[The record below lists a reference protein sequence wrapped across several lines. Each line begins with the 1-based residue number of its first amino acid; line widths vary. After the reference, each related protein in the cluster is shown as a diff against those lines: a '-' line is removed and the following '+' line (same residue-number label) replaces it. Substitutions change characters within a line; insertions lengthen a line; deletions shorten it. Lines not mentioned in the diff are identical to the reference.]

1 MGQLYAPVPG
11 GSIGVSRP
19 VCPVYAL
26 TDILHPP
33 IQVPAS
39 GGAVQPNIW
48 DPVETFSREE
58 MEQLQVDRLRDCLG
72 SIKQRVPFYREQLAG
87 IEPGSI
93 QSLADLA
100 RLPFTNKQ
108 DLRDNYP
115 FGLFAAPMSDVV
127 RIHASSGTTGKP
139 TVVGYTANDIEVW
152 AELAARALSLAGVTR
167 DDIVQNA
174 YGYGL
179 FTGGLGLHY
188 GVEKL
193 GAAVVPV
200 SSGNTARQVML
211 LQDFGTTVLC
221 ATPSYALVMAEGA
234 AEAGYDLPAGPLRV
248 GIFGAEPWS
257 EQMRTEIES
266 RLGITALDIY
276 GLSEVMGP
284 AVAMECAHKGGM
296 HIAEDHFIP
305 EIIDPETSEQ
315 LPLGQQGELVF
326 TCVTKEA
333 LPLIRY
339 RTRDLARL
347 LPGDCPCGRTT
358 VRMEKVLGRNDDML
372 IIRGVNVFPSQI
384 ETVLLAIGQVE
395 PHYQL
400 VVERGDDHLDD
411 LKVLVESASEPSRH
425 MELRGKLGTDLRNAL
440 GIGCSVTI
448 LGPGEI
454 ARSEGKAVRVID
466 NRQI

>member
-1 MGQLYAPVPG
+1 MH
-11 GSIGVSRP
+11 S
-19 VCPVYAL
+19 
-26 TDILHPP
+26 PP
-33 IQVPAS
+33 WEA
-39 GGAVQPNIW
+39 
-48 DPVETFSREE
+48 VETISREG
-58 MEQLQVDRLRDCLG
+58 MEQLQVERLQSCLANV
-72 SIKQRVPFYREQLAG
+72 KEQVAFYSDQLAG
-87 IEPGSI
+87 TAPESV
-93 QSLADLA
+93 QSLGDLS

-115 FGLFAAPMSDVV
+115 FALFAKPMSEVV

-139 TVVGYTANDIEVW
+139 TVVGYTANDIEMW
-152 AELAARALSLAGVTR
+152 AGLAARALSLAGVTEE
-167 DDIVQNA
+167 DIVQNS

-193 GAAVVPV
+193 GAAVVPT

-211 LQDFGTTVLC
+211 LQDFGSTVLC
-221 ATPSYALVMAEGA
+221 ATPSYALVLAERA
-234 AEAGYDLPAGPLRV
+234 AEAGYDVQSGPLRI

-257 EQMRTEIES
+257 EHMRTEIEA

-276 GLSEVMGP
+276 GLSEIIGP
-284 AVAMECAHKGGM
+284 AVAMECTHKTGM

-305 EIIDPETSEQ
+305 EIIDSDTLEP

-326 TCVTKEA
+326 TCITKEA

-339 RTRDLARL
+339 RTHDLARL
-347 LPGDCPCGRTT
+347 IPGECPCGRTT

-372 IIRGVNVFPSQI
+372 IIRGVNVFPSQV
-384 ETVLLAIGQVE
+384 ETVLLGMNQVE

-400 VVERGDDHLDD
+400 VVGRGAD
-411 LKVLVESASEPSRH
+411 LMDNLEIRVESTEEPSQQVAITGILETR
-425 MELRGKLGTDLRNAL
+425 LRSAL
-440 GIGCSVTI
+440 GIGCNVTI
-448 LGPGEI
+448 LGRGEI

-466 NRQI
+466 NRRI

>member
-1 MGQLYAPVPG
+1 MQ
-11 GSIGVSRP
+11 S
-19 VCPVYAL
+19 
-26 TDILHPP
+26 
-33 IQVPAS
+33 
-39 GGAVQPNIW
+39 AVW

-58 MEQLQVDRLRDCLG
+58 MERLQVERLRERLG
-72 SIKQRVPFYREQLAG
+72 LVKARVPFYRERLAG
-87 IEPGSI
+87 FDPSSI
-93 QSLADLA
+93 QSLDDLSG
-100 RLPFTNKQ
+100 LPLTSKQ

-115 FGLFAAPMSDVV
+115 FGLFAVAMADVV

-139 TVVGYTANDIEVW
+139 TVVGYTANDIEMW
-152 AELAARALSLAGVTR
+152 AGLAARALTMAGVTK

-188 GVEKL
+188 GAEKL
-193 GAAVVPV
+193 GAAVVPT

-221 ATPSYALVMAEGA
+221 ATPSYALVLAEGA
-234 AEAGYDLPAGPLRV
+234 AEAKFDLHSGPLRV

-257 EQMRTEIES
+257 EQMRAEIES

-276 GLSEVMGP
+276 GLSEVIGP
-284 AVAMECAHKGGM
+284 AVAMECVHKTGM

-305 EIIDPETSEQ
+305 EIIDPDTSEP
-315 LPLGQQGELVF
+315 LPLGESGELVF

-339 RTRDLARL
+339 RTHDLARL
-347 LPGDCPCGRTT
+347 LPGVCSCGRTT

-384 ETVLLAIGQVE
+384 EAVLLCLGQVE

-400 VVERGDDHLDD
+400 VVERGANHTDD
-411 LKVLVESASEPSRH
+411 LEVRVESAGDPSQH
-425 MELRGKLGTDLRNAL
+425 GELERSLKSNLQNAL
-440 GIGCSVTI
+440 GIGCTVRI
-448 LGPGEI
+448 LGPGGI

-466 NRQI
+466 NRRI

>member
-1 MGQLYAPVPG
+1 
-11 GSIGVSRP
+11 
-19 VCPVYAL
+19 
-26 TDILHPP
+26 
-33 IQVPAS
+33 
-39 GGAVQPNIW
+39 
-48 DPVETFSREE
+48 
-58 MEQLQVDRLRDCLG
+58 
-72 SIKQRVPFYREQLAG
+72 
-87 IEPGSI
+87 
-93 QSLADLA
+93 
-100 RLPFTNKQ
+100 
-108 DLRDNYP
+108 
-115 FGLFAAPMSDVV
+115 
-127 RIHASSGTTGKP
+127 
-139 TVVGYTANDIEVW
+139 
-152 AELAARALSLAGVTR
+152 
-167 DDIVQNA
+167 
-174 YGYGL
+174 L

-193 GAAVVPV
+193 GAAVVPI

-221 ATPSYALVMAEGA
+221 ATPSYALVLAEGA
-234 AEAGYDLPAGPLRV
+234 AEAGYDLTAGPLRV

-284 AVAMECAHKGGM
+284 AVAMECGHKTGM

-347 LPGDCPCGRTT
+347 LPSDCPCGRTT

-395 PHYQL
+395 PNYQL
-400 VVERGDDHLDD
+400 VLERGDDHLDD
-411 LKVLVESASEPSRH
+411 LEVLVESASEPSLH
-425 MELRGKLGTDLRNAL
+425 MELRRRLGTDLRNAL

>member
-1 MGQLYAPVPG
+1 MK
-11 GSIGVSRP
+11 
-19 VCPVYAL
+19 
-26 TDILHPP
+26 
-33 IQVPAS
+33 
-39 GGAVQPNIW
+39 
-48 DPVETFSREE
+48 
-58 MEQLQVDRLRDCLG
+58 QLQLERLRDCLG
-72 SIKQRVPFYREQLAG
+72 LVKAKVPFYRERLAG
-87 IEPGSI
+87 FEPGGV

-100 RLPFTNKQ
+100 KLPFTNKE
-108 DLRDNYP
+108 DLRENYP
-115 FGLFAAPMSDVV
+115 FGLFAVAMADVV

-139 TVVGYTANDIEVW
+139 TVVGYTANDIEMWSGLV
-152 AELAARALSLAGVTR
+152 ARALTMAGVTR
-167 DDIVQNA
+167 DDIVQNT

-179 FTGGLGLHY
+179 FTGGLGIHY

-193 GAAVVPV
+193 GAAVVPA
-200 SSGNTARQVML
+200 SSGNTARQLML

-221 ATPSYALVMAEGA
+221 ATPSYALALAEGA
-234 AEAGYDLPAGPLRV
+234 AQSGIDLISGPLRV

-257 EQMRTEIES
+257 EQMRAQIES

-284 AVAMECAHKGGM
+284 AVAMECLHKSGM

-305 EIIDPETSEQ
+305 EIIDPDTSEQ
-315 LPLGQQGELVF
+315 LPSGEQGELVF
-326 TCVTKEA
+326 TCITKEA

-339 RTRDLARL
+339 RTHDLARL
-347 LPGDCPCGRTT
+347 LPSACCCGRST

-384 ETVLLAIGQVE
+384 ETVILSLGQVE

-400 VVERGDDHLDD
+400 VVERGANHMDHLEVRVESSGDASQYGELEDD
-411 LKVLVESASEPSRH
+411 LKTRLH
-425 MELRGKLGTDLRNAL
+425 NAL
-440 GIGCSVTI
+440 GIGCTVTI

-466 NRQI
+466 NRRI

>member
-1 MGQLYAPVPG
+1 MQ
-11 GSIGVSRP
+11 S
-19 VCPVYAL
+19 
-26 TDILHPP
+26 
-33 IQVPAS
+33 
-39 GGAVQPNIW
+39 NIW
-48 DPVETFSREE
+48 DPVETISRED
-58 MEQLQVDRLRDCLG
+58 MEQLQMARLRDCVG
-72 SIKQRVPFYREQLAG
+72 GIKQRVPFYREQLSG

-139 TVVGYTANDIEVW
+139 TVVGYTANDINIW
-152 AELAARALSLAGVTR
+152 AGLAARALALAGVTK

-188 GVEKL
+188 GVERL
-193 GAAVVPV
+193 GAAVVPT
-200 SSGNTARQVML
+200 SSGNTTRQIML
-211 LQDFGTTVLC
+211 IQDFGTTILC
-221 ATPSYALVMAEGA
+221 ATPSYALVLAEAA
-234 AEAGYDLPAGPLRV
+234 AEAGYDLSTGPLRV

-257 EQMRTEIES
+257 EEMRSEIES
-266 RLGITALDIY
+266 RLGVAALDIY
-276 GLSEVMGP
+276 GLSEIMGP
-284 AVAMECAHKGGM
+284 AVAMECTHKSGM

-305 EIIDPETSEQ
+305 EIIDPETLEP

-326 TCVTKEA
+326 SCVTKEA
-333 LPLIRY
+333 LPLLRY
-339 RTRDLARL
+339 RTHDLARL
-347 LPGDCPCGRTT
+347 LPGDCVCGRTT

-384 ETVLLAIGQVE
+384 EAVLLAMGQVE

-400 VVERGDDHLDD
+400 VVERGNDHMDD
-411 LKVLVESASEPSRH
+411 LEIRVESTSDPSQH
-425 MELRGKLGTDLRNAL
+425 MQLRRILGTNLRNAL
-440 GIGCSVTI
+440 GIGCDVTI
-448 LGPGEI
+448 LAPGEI
-454 ARSEGKAVRVID
+454 VRSEGKAVRVID

>member
-1 MGQLYAPVPG
+1 VQSG
-11 GSIGVSRP
+11 
-19 VCPVYAL
+19 
-26 TDILHPP
+26 ILD
-33 IQVPAS
+33 Q
-39 GGAVQPNIW
+39 N
-48 DPVETFSREE
+48 ETISRED
-58 MEQLQVDRLRDCLG
+58 MERLQVERLRNCIAG
-72 SIKQRVPFYREQLAG
+72 VKERVPFYRELLEG
-87 IEPGSI
+87 IEPDSV

-100 RLPFTNKQ
+100 KLPFTNKK

-139 TVVGYTANDIEVW
+139 TVVGYTANDIDLW
-152 AELAARALSLAGVTR
+152 AGLAARALAMAGVTR

-188 GVEKL
+188 GIEKL
-193 GAAVVPV
+193 GAAVVPA

-221 ATPSYALVMAEGA
+221 STPSYALVLAEGA
-234 AEAGYDLPAGPLRV
+234 LNAGFDLPNGPLRV

-257 EQMRTEIES
+257 EQMRAHIES
-266 RLGITALDIY
+266 RLGITALDIF

-284 AVAMECAHKGGM
+284 AVAMECTHQVGM

-305 EIIDPETSEQ
+305 EVIDSETLE
-315 LPLGQQGELVF
+315 PVPMGQTGELVF
-326 TCVTKEA
+326 SCVTKEA

-339 RTRDLARL
+339 RTHDLARL
-347 LPGDCPCGRTT
+347 IPGECLCGRTT

-372 IIRGVNVFPSQI
+372 IIRGINVFPSQI
-384 ETVLLAIGQVE
+384 ESVLLAKGDFE
-395 PHYQL
+395 PNYQL
-400 VVERGDDHLDD
+400 VVGRDADQLDE
-411 LKVLVESASEPSRH
+411 LEIKVESTIEPSRH
-425 MELRGKLGTDLRNAL
+425 IELRGKLGTDLRNAL
-440 GIGCSVTI
+440 GIACDVTI
-448 LGPGEI
+448 VAPGEI
-454 ARSEGKAVRVID
+454 DRSDGKAVRVID

>member
-1 MGQLYAPVPG
+1 MH
-11 GSIGVSRP
+11 S
-19 VCPVYAL
+19 
-26 TDILHPP
+26 PP
-33 IQVPAS
+33 WEA
-39 GGAVQPNIW
+39 
-48 DPVETFSREE
+48 VETISREG
-58 MEQLQVDRLRDCLG
+58 MEQLQVERLQSCLANV
-72 SIKQRVPFYREQLAG
+72 KEQVAFYSDQLAG
-87 IEPGSI
+87 TAPESV
-93 QSLADLA
+93 QSLGDLS

-115 FGLFAAPMSDVV
+115 FALFAKPMSEVV

-139 TVVGYTANDIEVW
+139 TVVGYTANDIEMW
-152 AELAARALSLAGVTR
+152 AGLAARALSLAGVTEE
-167 DDIVQNA
+167 DIVQNS

-193 GAAVVPV
+193 GAAVVPT

-211 LQDFGTTVLC
+211 LQDFGSTVLC
-221 ATPSYALVMAEGA
+221 ATPSYALVLAERA
-234 AEAGYDLPAGPLRV
+234 AEAGYDVQSGPLRI

-257 EQMRTEIES
+257 EHMRTEIEA

-276 GLSEVMGP
+276 GLSEIIGP
-284 AVAMECAHKGGM
+284 AVAMECTHKTGM

-305 EIIDPETSEQ
+305 EIIDSDTLEP

-326 TCVTKEA
+326 TCITKEA

-339 RTRDLARL
+339 RTHDLARL
-347 LPGDCPCGRTT
+347 IPGECPCGRTT

-372 IIRGVNVFPSQI
+372 IIRGVNVFPSQV
-384 ETVLLAIGQVE
+384 ETVLLGMNQVE

-400 VVERGDDHLDD
+400 VVGRGAD
-411 LKVLVESASEPSRH
+411 LMDNLEIRVESTERASQHIAIKGILETR
-425 MELRGKLGTDLRNAL
+425 LRSAL
-440 GIGCSVTI
+440 GIGCNVTI
-448 LGPGEI
+448 LGRGEI

-466 NRQI
+466 NRRI

>member
-1 MGQLYAPVPG
+1 MQ
-11 GSIGVSRP
+11 S
-19 VCPVYAL
+19 
-26 TDILHPP
+26 
-33 IQVPAS
+33 
-39 GGAVQPNIW
+39 NIW
-48 DPVETFSREE
+48 DPVETISRED
-58 MEQLQVDRLRDCLG
+58 MEQLQMARLRDCVG
-72 SIKQRVPFYREQLAG
+72 GIKQRVPFYREQLSG

-139 TVVGYTANDIEVW
+139 TVVGYTANDINIW
-152 AELAARALSLAGVTR
+152 AGLAARALALAGVTK

-188 GVEKL
+188 GVERL
-193 GAAVVPV
+193 GAAVVPT
-200 SSGNTARQVML
+200 SSGNTTRQIML
-211 LQDFGTTVLC
+211 IQDFGTTILC
-221 ATPSYALVMAEGA
+221 ATPSYALVLAEAA
-234 AEAGYDLPAGPLRV
+234 AEAGYDLSTGPLRV

-257 EQMRTEIES
+257 EEMRSEIES
-266 RLGITALDIY
+266 RLGVAALDIY
-276 GLSEVMGP
+276 GLSEIMGP
-284 AVAMECAHKGGM
+284 AVAMECTHKSGM

-305 EIIDPETSEQ
+305 EIIDPETLEP
-315 LPLGQQGELVF
+315 LPSGQQGELVF
-326 TCVTKEA
+326 SCVTKEA
-333 LPLIRY
+333 LPLLRY
-339 RTRDLARL
+339 RTHDLARL
-347 LPGDCPCGRTT
+347 LPGDCACGRTT

-384 ETVLLAIGQVE
+384 EAVLLAMGQVE

-400 VVERGDDHLDD
+400 VVERGNDHMDD
-411 LKVLVESASEPSRH
+411 LEIRVESTSDPSQH
-425 MELRGKLGTDLRNAL
+425 MQLRRRLATNLRNAL
-440 GIGCSVTI
+440 GIGCDVTI
-448 LGPGEI
+448 LTPGEI
-454 ARSEGKAVRVID
+454 VRSEGKAVRVID

>member
-1 MGQLYAPVPG
+1 MQ
-11 GSIGVSRP
+11 S
-19 VCPVYAL
+19 
-26 TDILHPP
+26 T
-33 IQVPAS
+33 
-39 GGAVQPNIW
+39 IW
-48 DPVETFSREE
+48 DPVETISGEE
-58 MEQLQVDRLRDCLG
+58 MEQLQVKRLRYCVG
-72 SIKQRVPFYREQLAG
+72 RVKERVPFYQERLSG
-87 IEPGSI
+87 FEPASI
-93 QSLADLA
+93 QSLTDLA

-115 FGLFAAPMSDVV
+115 FGLFAAPMANVV

-139 TVVGYTANDIEVW
+139 TVVGYTANDIDIW
-152 AELAARALSLAGVTR
+152 AGLAARALALAGVTR

-193 GAAVVPV
+193 GAAVVPT

-221 ATPSYALVMAEGA
+221 ATPSYALVLAEA
-234 AEAGYDLPAGPLRV
+234 AVEAGYDLSTGPLRL

-257 EQMRTEIES
+257 EEMRIEIES

-284 AVAMECAHKGGM
+284 AVAMECTHKFGM

-305 EIIDPETSEQ
+305 EIIDTETLEP
-315 LPLGQQGELVF
+315 LPLDQQGELVF
-326 TCVTKEA
+326 TCVTKGA
-333 LPLIRY
+333 LPLIRF
-339 RTRDLARL
+339 RTHDLARL
-347 LPGDCPCGRTT
+347 LPGDCACGRTT

-384 ETVLLAIGQVE
+384 EAVLLAMGQVE

-400 VVERGDDHLDD
+400 VVERGNDHMDD
-411 LKVLVESASEPSRH
+411 LEIRVESTSDPSQH
-425 MELRGKLGTDLRNAL
+425 MQLRRRLGTNLRNAL
-440 GIGCSVTI
+440 GIGCDVTI
-448 LGPGEI
+448 LAPGEI
-454 ARSEGKAVRVID
+454 VRSEGKAVRVID

>member
-1 MGQLYAPVPG
+1 MGQLYALVPG
-11 GSIGVSRP
+11 GSIGVPRA
-19 VCPVYAL
+19 VCPVCIL
-26 TDILHPP
+26 TDILHPL
-33 IQVPAS
+33 IQIPAS
-39 GGAVQPNIW
+39 GGAVQPNFW
-48 DPVETFSREE
+48 DPVETVSREE
-58 MEQLQVDRLRDCLG
+58 MEQLQVARLRDCLG
-72 SIKQRVPFYREQLAG
+72 GIKQRVPFYREKLAG
-87 IEPGSI
+87 IDPRGI

-115 FGLFAAPMSDVV
+115 FGLFAAPMADVV

-139 TVVGYTANDIEVW
+139 TVVGYTANDIETW
-152 AELAARALSLAGVTR
+152 AGLAARALSLAGVTK

-188 GVEKL
+188 GIEKL

-200 SSGNTARQVML
+200 SSGNTVRQVML

-221 ATPSYALVMAEGA
+221 ATPSYSLVLAEGA
-234 AEAGYDLPAGPLRV
+234 AEIGYDLPAGPLRV

-284 AVAMECAHKGGM
+284 AVAMECAHKTGM

-305 EIIDPETSEQ
+305 EIIDPETSQ
-315 LPLGQQGELVF
+315 SLPLGQSGELVF

-339 RTRDLARL
+339 RTHDLARL

-384 ETVLLAIGQVE
+384 ETVLLAMGQVE

-400 VVERGDDHLDD
+400 VVERGDDHMDD
-411 LKVLVESASEPSRH
+411 LEVRVESARDPSRH
-425 MELRGKLGTDLRNAL
+425 IELRGRLGTDLHNAL
-440 GIGCSVTI
+440 GIGCTVTI
-448 LGPGEI
+448 LGLGEI
-454 ARSEGKAVRVID
+454 DRSEGKAVRVID

>member
-1 MGQLYAPVPG
+1 MTLA
-11 GSIGVSRP
+11 
-19 VCPVYAL
+19 
-26 TDILHPP
+26 
-33 IQVPAS
+33 
-39 GGAVQPNIW
+39 IW
-48 DPVETFSREE
+48 DLVEIMSRDELE
-58 MEQLQVDRLRDCLG
+58 RLQVERLKYQLARVK
-72 SIKQRVPFYREQLAG
+72 SRVPFYTSLFEG
-87 IEPGSI
+87 IDPDTI
-93 QSLADLA
+93 QSISDFAS
-100 RLPFTNKQ
+100 LPFTNKQ

-115 FGLFAAPMSDVV
+115 FGLFATPMDEVV

-139 TVVGYTANDIEVW
+139 TVVGYTAKDIQMW
-152 AELAARALSLAGVTR
+152 AGLVARALMLAGVTKN
-167 DDIVQNA
+167 DIVQNA

-193 GAAVVPV
+193 GAAVVPT

-211 LQDFGTTVLC
+211 MQDFGTTVLC
-221 ATPSYALVMAEGA
+221 ATPSYALVLAENA
-234 AEAGYDLPAGPLRV
+234 AKSGVNLPASPLRV

-276 GLSEVMGP
+276 GLSEIIGP
-284 AVAMECAHKGGM
+284 AVAMECVHKTGM

-305 EIIDPETSEQ
+305 EIIDPDTLKP
-315 LPLGQQGELVF
+315 LPLGQSGELVF
-326 TCVTKEA
+326 TCITKET

-339 RTRDLARL
+339 RTHDLARL
-347 LPGDCPCGRTT
+347 LADKCLCGRTT

-384 ETVLLAIGQVE
+384 ESVLLTMGQIE

-400 VVERGDDHLDD
+400 IVDRGDDQMDNLE
-411 LKVLVESASEPSRH
+411 VRIESSSEINQH
-425 MELRGKLGTDLRNAL
+425 QKLEGGIRSNLQNAL
-440 GIGCSVTI
+440 GIGCSVTV
-448 LGPGEI
+448 LTSGEI

-466 NRQI
+466 NRHI

>member
-1 MGQLYAPVPG
+1 MY
-11 GSIGVSRP
+11 
-19 VCPVYAL
+19 
-26 TDILHPP
+26 
-33 IQVPAS
+33 
-39 GGAVQPNIW
+39 QPTW
-48 DPVETFSREE
+48 EAVETISRER
-58 MEQLQVDRLRDCLG
+58 MEQLQVERLQSCLANVKEQV
-72 SIKQRVPFYREQLAG
+72 SFYRDQLAG
-87 IEPGSI
+87 TDTKGV
-93 QSLADLA
+93 QSLGDLS

-115 FGLFAAPMSDVV
+115 FGLFAKPMSEVV

-139 TVVGYTANDIEVW
+139 TVAGYTANDIEMW
-152 AELAARALSLAGVTR
+152 AGLAARALFLAGVTG
-167 DDIVQNA
+167 DDIVQNS

-188 GVEKL
+188 GAEKL
-193 GAAVVPV
+193 GAAVVPT

-211 LQDFGTTVLC
+211 LQDFGSTVLC
-221 ATPSYALVMAEGA
+221 ATPSYALALAEKA
-234 AEAGYDLPAGPLRV
+234 AECEYDIQSGQLRV

-266 RLGITALDIY
+266 RLGISALDIY

-284 AVAMECAHKGGM
+284 AVAMECAHKTGM

-305 EIIDPETSEQ
+305 EIIDSNTLEQ

-333 LPLIRY
+333 LPLVRY

-400 VVERGDDHLDD
+400 VVERGDDHLDG
-411 LKVLVESASEPSRH
+411 LEVLVESASEPSRH
-425 MELRGKLGTDLRNAL
+425 MELRGRLGTDLRNAL

>member
-1 MGQLYAPVPG
+1 MH
-11 GSIGVSRP
+11 S
-19 VCPVYAL
+19 
-26 TDILHPP
+26 PP
-33 IQVPAS
+33 WEA
-39 GGAVQPNIW
+39 
-48 DPVETFSREE
+48 VETISREG
-58 MEQLQVDRLRDCLG
+58 MEQLQVERLQSCLANV
-72 SIKQRVPFYREQLAG
+72 KEQVAFYSDQLAG
-87 IEPGSI
+87 TAPESV
-93 QSLADLA
+93 QSLGDLS

-115 FGLFAAPMSDVV
+115 FDLFAKPMSEVV

-139 TVVGYTANDIEVW
+139 TVVGYTANDIEMW
-152 AELAARALSLAGVTR
+152 AGLAARALSLAGVTEQ
-167 DDIVQNA
+167 DIVQNS

-193 GAAVVPV
+193 GAAVVPT

-211 LQDFGTTVLC
+211 LQDFGSTVLC
-221 ATPSYALVMAEGA
+221 ATPSYALVLAERA
-234 AEAGYDLPAGPLRV
+234 AEAGYDVQSGPLRI

-257 EQMRTEIES
+257 EHMRTEIEA

-276 GLSEVMGP
+276 GLSEIIGP
-284 AVAMECAHKGGM
+284 AVAMECAHKTGM

-305 EIIDPETSEQ
+305 EIIDSDTLEP

-326 TCVTKEA
+326 TCITKEA

-339 RTRDLARL
+339 RTHDLARL
-347 LPGDCPCGRTT
+347 IPGECPCGRTT

-372 IIRGVNVFPSQI
+372 IIRGVNVFPSQV
-384 ETVLLAIGQVE
+384 ETVLLGMNQVE

-400 VVERGDDHLDD
+400 VVGRGAD
-411 LKVLVESASEPSRH
+411 LMDNLEIRVESTEEPSQQVAITGILETR
-425 MELRGKLGTDLRNAL
+425 LRSAL
-440 GIGCSVTI
+440 GIGCNVTI
-448 LGPGEI
+448 LGRGEI

-466 NRQI
+466 NRRI

>member
-1 MGQLYAPVPG
+1 MQ
-11 GSIGVSRP
+11 S
-19 VCPVYAL
+19 
-26 TDILHPP
+26 
-33 IQVPAS
+33 
-39 GGAVQPNIW
+39 NIW
-48 DPVETFSREE
+48 DPVETISRED
-58 MEQLQVDRLRDCLG
+58 MEQLQMARLRDCVG
-72 SIKQRVPFYREQLAG
+72 GIKQRVPFYREQLSG

-139 TVVGYTANDIEVW
+139 TVVGYTANDINIW
-152 AELAARALSLAGVTR
+152 AGLAARALALAGVAK

-188 GVEKL
+188 GVERL
-193 GAAVVPV
+193 GAAVVPT
-200 SSGNTARQVML
+200 SSGNTTRQIML
-211 LQDFGTTVLC
+211 IQDFGTTILC
-221 ATPSYALVMAEGA
+221 ATPSYALVLAEAA
-234 AEAGYDLPAGPLRV
+234 AEAGYDLSTGPLRV

-257 EQMRTEIES
+257 EEMRSEIES
-266 RLGITALDIY
+266 RLGIAALDIY
-276 GLSEVMGP
+276 GLSEIMGP
-284 AVAMECAHKGGM
+284 AVAMECTHKSGM

-305 EIIDPETSEQ
+305 EIIDPETLEP
-315 LPLGQQGELVF
+315 LPSGQQGELVF
-326 TCVTKEA
+326 SCVTKEA
-333 LPLIRY
+333 LPLLRY
-339 RTRDLARL
+339 RTHDLARL
-347 LPGDCPCGRTT
+347 LPGDCACGRTT

-384 ETVLLAIGQVE
+384 EAVLLAMGQVE

-400 VVERGDDHLDD
+400 VVERGNDHMDD
-411 LKVLVESASEPSRH
+411 LEIRVESTSDPSQH
-425 MELRGKLGTDLRNAL
+425 MQLRRRLGTNLRNAL
-440 GIGCSVTI
+440 GIGCDVTI
-448 LGPGEI
+448 LTPGEI
-454 ARSEGKAVRVID
+454 VRSEGKAVRVID

>member
-1 MGQLYAPVPG
+1 MH
-11 GSIGVSRP
+11 S
-19 VCPVYAL
+19 
-26 TDILHPP
+26 PP
-33 IQVPAS
+33 WEA
-39 GGAVQPNIW
+39 
-48 DPVETFSREE
+48 VETISREG
-58 MEQLQVDRLRDCLG
+58 MEQLQVERLQSCLANV
-72 SIKQRVPFYREQLAG
+72 KEQVAFYSDQLAG
-87 IEPGSI
+87 TVPESV
-93 QSLADLA
+93 QSLGDLS

-115 FGLFAAPMSDVV
+115 FDLFAKPMSEVV

-139 TVVGYTANDIEVW
+139 TVVGYTANDIEMW
-152 AELAARALSLAGVTR
+152 AGLAARALSLAGVTEE
-167 DDIVQNA
+167 DIVQNS

-193 GAAVVPV
+193 GAAVVPT

-211 LQDFGTTVLC
+211 LQDFGSTVLC
-221 ATPSYALVMAEGA
+221 ATPSYALVLAERA
-234 AEAGYDLPAGPLRV
+234 AEAGYDVQSGPLRI

-257 EQMRTEIES
+257 EHMRTEIEA

-276 GLSEVMGP
+276 GLSEIIGP
-284 AVAMECAHKGGM
+284 AVAMECAHKTGM

-305 EIIDPETSEQ
+305 EIIDSDTLEP

-326 TCVTKEA
+326 TCITKEA

-339 RTRDLARL
+339 RTHDLARL
-347 LPGDCPCGRTT
+347 IPGECPCGRTT

-372 IIRGVNVFPSQI
+372 IIRGVNVFPSQV
-384 ETVLLAIGQVE
+384 ETVLLGMNQVE

-400 VVERGDDHLDD
+400 VVGRGAD
-411 LKVLVESASEPSRH
+411 LMDNLEIRVESTEEPSQQVAITGILETR
-425 MELRGKLGTDLRNAL
+425 LRSAL
-440 GIGCSVTI
+440 GIGCNVTI
-448 LGPGEI
+448 LGRGEI

-466 NRQI
+466 NRRI

>member
-1 MGQLYAPVPG
+1 MH
-11 GSIGVSRP
+11 S
-19 VCPVYAL
+19 
-26 TDILHPP
+26 PP
-33 IQVPAS
+33 WEA
-39 GGAVQPNIW
+39 
-48 DPVETFSREE
+48 VETISREG
-58 MEQLQVDRLRDCLG
+58 MEQLQVERLQSCLANV
-72 SIKQRVPFYREQLAG
+72 KEQVAFYSDQLAG
-87 IEPGSI
+87 IVPESV
-93 QSLADLA
+93 QSLGDLS

-115 FGLFAAPMSDVV
+115 FALFAKPMSEVV

-139 TVVGYTANDIEVW
+139 TVVGYTANDIEMW
-152 AELAARALSLAGVTR
+152 AGLAARALSLAGVTEE
-167 DDIVQNA
+167 DIVQNS

-193 GAAVVPV
+193 GAAVVPT

-211 LQDFGTTVLC
+211 LQDFGSTVLC
-221 ATPSYALVMAEGA
+221 ATPSYALVLAERA
-234 AEAGYDLPAGPLRV
+234 AEAGYDVQSGPLRI

-257 EQMRTEIES
+257 EHMRTEIEA

-276 GLSEVMGP
+276 GLSEIIGP
-284 AVAMECAHKGGM
+284 AVAMECAHKTGM

-305 EIIDPETSEQ
+305 EIIDSDTLEP

-326 TCVTKEA
+326 TCITKEA

-339 RTRDLARL
+339 RTHDLARL
-347 LPGDCPCGRTT
+347 IPGECPCGRTT

-372 IIRGVNVFPSQI
+372 IIRGVNVFPSQV
-384 ETVLLAIGQVE
+384 ETVLLGMNQVE

-400 VVERGDDHLDD
+400 VVGRGAD
-411 LKVLVESASEPSRH
+411 LVDNLEIRVESTEEPSQQVAITGILETR
-425 MELRGKLGTDLRNAL
+425 LRSAL
-440 GIGCSVTI
+440 GIGCNVTI
-448 LGPGEI
+448 LGRGEI

-466 NRQI
+466 NRRI